1 MEVVSLVDMR
11 IVEQFYDLLT
21 FVYIFTLCKLW

>member
-11 IVEQFYDLLT
+11 IVEQFYDLT